1 MPPTLVPAPIPSP
14 AYVSQLF
21 EVIVPGMGKDARF
34 HVSVAHVLLVFV
46 RGARV
51 QNTSWWRRV
60 QNRLVNMIVPGYV
73 HVELAFELVVRD
85 GAHAG
90 DHIYM
95 KCGIVSGETLKM
107 EIKQYDISF
116 YEMSRLRVDTPWQRD
131 RLFAQCRADFFRG
144 PAFNA
149 RGFWL
154 NFVVPRA
161 LQIDYGG
168 ERVFCSE
175 YVVRALRDSGVDD
188 VEGLPAYATTPQMLH
203 DSLRA
208 RNMFNGISG
217 NLFTQIQV

>member
-1 MPPTLVPAPIPSP
+1 MPPPPP

-21 EVIVPGMGKDARF
+21 EVVVPMLGKDARF

-46 RGARV
+46 RGANV
-51 QNTSWWRRV
+51 QNTSWWRRA

-85 GAHAG
+85 GARAG
-90 DHIYM
+90 SHIYM
-95 KCGIVSGETLKM
+95 KCGIVSGERLTM
-107 EIKQYDISF
+107 EVKQYDVSF
-116 YEMSRLRVDTPWQRD
+116 YEMSRLRVDAPWLRD
-131 RLFAQCRADFFRG
+131 RLFAQCRADFARA

-154 NFVVPRA
+154 NFVVPRW
-161 LQIDYGG
+161 LQVDYGG

-175 YVVRALRDSGVDD
+175 YVVRALRDAGVDD

-208 RNMFNGISG
+208 RDCFVGVVGNMY
-217 NLFTQIQV
+217 TQIRV